1 MSLVTEP
8 VILDRTGQI
17 IADKLQGVIDAI
29 NGGTIDP
36 LTVTRN
42 GTYTPSGTT
51 LGYGP
56 VTVDVPSGG
65 VALLTKAEWN
75 ALTTE
80 QKRTYG
86 LVAIE
91 DTLTG
96 YTRGVLV
103 NGADYSTILEYLP
116 ETNERFVKTFAIYN
130 NFIASTTEWGEGGTP
145 ITASKPLARY
155 MSEDA
160 VYFDAKLNRNSI
172 GIPLGGITTDF
183 TIYVVAKG
191 LQYASGDVVVMGSVY
206 SWSSLNEIMLYHRS
220 GDIWRSSV
228 YGSDQDLI
236 DTQGRYV
243 AVAIRS
249 DHMAASWFAHDESQR
264 VGVQYNRHGE
274 SFTFGSYETTFST
287 DLAVKF
293 VGYVNVA
300 ETDSQIRA
308 NLVNLAEI
316 FDLSD
321 EP

>member
-183 TIYVVAKG
+183 YYIRRGKG
-191 LQYASGDVVVMGSVY
+191 
-206 SWSSLNEIMLYHRS
+206 I
-220 GDIWRSSV
+220 
-228 YGSDQDLI
+228 
-236 DTQGRYV
+236 
-243 AVAIRS
+243 AVC
-249 DHMAASWFAHDESQR
+249 
-264 VGVQYNRHGE
+264 
-274 SFTFGSYETTFST
+274 
-287 DLAVKF
+287 
-293 VGYVNVA
+293 
-300 ETDSQIRA
+300 
-308 NLVNLAEI
+308 
-316 FDLSD
+316 
-321 EP
+321 

>member
-1 MSLVTEP
+1 M
-8 VILDRTGQI
+8 
-17 IADKLQGVIDAI
+17 
-29 NGGTIDP
+29 
-36 LTVTRN
+36 
-42 GTYTPSGTT
+42 
-51 LGYGP
+51 
-56 VTVDVPSGG
+56 
-65 VALLTKAEWN
+65 
-75 ALTTE
+75 
-80 QKRTYG
+80 
-86 LVAIE
+86 
-91 DTLTG
+91 
-96 YTRGVLV
+96 
-103 NGADYSTILEYLP
+103 
-116 ETNERFVKTFAIYN
+116 
-130 NFIASTTEWGEGGTP
+130 
-145 ITASKPLARY
+145 
-155 MSEDA
+155 
-160 VYFDAKLNRNSI
+160 
-172 GIPLGGITTDF
+172 
-183 TIYVVAKG
+183 
-191 LQYASGDVVVMGSVY
+191 
-206 SWSSLNEIMLYHRS
+206 
-220 GDIWRSSV
+220 